1 MYFFYAYSLCY
12 RILHTVR
19 LSGTFVVLLMPGNW
33 NEFKNEH
40 YALCTVTINR
50 RTRNCLHR
58 AKLPTLYTRRLQAIA
73 ILMYKVK
80 NGLAPPYIAD
90 LFAVTNSQYHLRNH
104 DFVIP
109 RFRTV
114 AYGKHSLTYLGPAI
128 WSKLDIS
135 IRLSE
140 SLGTFKK
147 RIKLVNFTSLLD
159 STCKGFFFLCKN

>member
-1 MYFFYAYSLCY
+1 MMQHRTMFKFTELATVLIFRLLLSPLLLNLHCAFSASLS
-12 RILHTVR
+12 LANA
-19 LSGTFVVLLMPGNW
+19 VLFPPPPPPPV
-33 NEFKNEH
+33 FH
-40 YALCTVTINR
+40 VY
-50 RTRNCLHR
+50 
-58 AKLPTLYTRRLQAIA
+58 TLYTRRLQAIA

-114 AYGKHSLTYLGPAI
+114 AYRKHSLTYLGPAI

-147 RIKLVNFTSLLD
+147 RIKLVNFIRLLD
-159 STCKGFFFLCKN
+159 STCKDCFLCNN